1 MPIRPTNLIERMYD
15 DLASVA
21 MSARTSE
28 EEIYERYGRGP
39 CWLGYK
45 IPFAPTAKIAV
56 RW

>member
-28 EEIYERYGRGP
+28 EEIYDRYGRGP